1 MARSLCV
8 SASSERSG
16 VRFAPAVTAVLL
28 FLVSSVFIAPS
39 IAVAATTWSGEFPMD
54 LTAVSTN
61 TPTIQVTALNTSDI
75 VSGNITLGG
84 LTLGTFSLQRPDP
97 ADLREALLVLDT
109 SSYPGGLPWGE
120 NVVTASVRNS
130 LGVTDTFIWTFYTDA
145 PPMVSVVEPVA
156 GDVVRTTTNPPIRAT
171 VVDPDDTAF
180 SNVVFRVNGS
190 NAWGSLAYN
199 YSYDTPT
206 KTFSV
211 QRKSGGWADGQTLN
225 IEFRCDDAAGTASRN
240 WSFRVDTRPD
250 TEAPVLSGPTPAPD
264 SLTDPRPPLAITAV
278 DNMPG
283 NLTVR
288 FTLDGMI
295 VYSASRPQGVTSWT
309 PPSDLALSIHTVLA
323 EAVDE
328 AGNVG
333 SRSWTFTASDPDSAR
348 HTTSTSFAA
357 CSGCHSPVV
366 STEHENRGYTCDAPC
381 HTSTDPIITGAI
393 DAGNTACEA
402 CHGPVG
408 TVHGGAHAGG
418 LADPACAECHD
429 DNIATEHDLDCAMCH
444 ASTKSRVVAAI
455 ADGVLTCAAC
465 HGKEHLGGQDY
476 PGAADPAAGSVAYV
490 YLKWSD
496 VKAPIVTAN
505 TGSPHGGF
513 TTSSIKCAVCHSVH
527 IAAPGGSATAPVA
540 DNLLRMNAVDACAY
554 CHVEAAN
561 TVGNPV
567 YGGRVDGLDGD
578 VGHALGSNPTCS
590 ECHGSVHGAGCET
603 IPPLNGKL
611 LTLATDNGGSVVD
624 RIESID
630 TLAAAQG
637 FTGPVTGFYAADY
650 ESAVEFAAHPEMEDQ
665 AVGIFCQGCH
675 DGSYAVTVKN
685 ASASTL
691 DAAMTAGQFS
701 GHRVMASASG
711 STNAYA
717 PVAGCPSCHDAQDG
731 FGGQAFP
738 HNWGVPSGAITWA
751 TVDGVLEAT
760 NQSMGWLLVGE
771 YAGATKTSNNGPM
784 GKLGHAGPDGG
795 TLSDGVCLKC
805 HRGSATTGVG
815 FDY

>member
-1 MARSLCV
+1 MKKCTL
-8 SASSERSG
+8 
-16 VRFAPAVTAVLL
+16 FVLL
-28 FLVSSVFIAPS
+28 
-39 IAVAATTWSGEFPMD
+39 IAVFALAFSSAAYAAAPTVWNFEKDFDNAGLLE
-54 LTAVSTN
+54 LTAVAI
-61 TPTIQVTALNTSDI
+61 PA
-75 VSGNITLGG
+75 
-84 LTLGTFSLQRPDP
+84 GTYN
-97 ADLREALLVLDT
+97 A
-109 SSYPGGLPWGE
+109 PGF
-120 NVVTASVRNS
+120 A
-130 LGVTDTFIWTFYTDA
+130 GVTDPGPYTGSALDNRGRAERIYISKNTLQPYNFGAAGGAPIYSPTTVASGIQGYIGDA
-145 PPMVSVVEPVA
+145 AWNTWLLTQSVSNQA
-156 GDVVRTTTNPPIRAT
+156 
-171 VVDPDDTAF
+171 
-180 SNVVFRVNGS
+180 
-190 NAWGSLAYN
+190 AY
-199 YSYDTPT
+199 P
-206 KTFSV
+206 
-211 QRKSGGWADGQTLN
+211 AA
-225 IEFRCDDAAGTASRN
+225 IDAAGV
-240 WSFRVDTRPD
+240 WG
-250 TEAPVLSGPTPAPD
+250 APYYKMNNAAAPTP
-264 SLTDPRPPLAITAV
+264 DP
-278 DNMPG
+278 
-283 NLTVR
+283 
-288 FTLDGMI
+288 
-295 VYSASRPQGVTSWT
+295 
-309 PPSDLALSIHTVLA
+309 
-323 EAVDE
+323 
-328 AGNVG
+328 
-333 SRSWTFTASDPDSAR
+333 
-348 HTTSTSFAA
+348 
-357 CSGCHSPVV
+357 
-366 STEHENRGYTCDAPC
+366 
-381 HTSTDPIITGAI
+381 
-393 DAGNTACEA
+393 
-402 CHGPVG
+402 HG
-408 TVHGGAHAGG
+408 
-418 LADPACAECHD
+418 
-429 DNIATEHDLDCAMCH
+429 
-444 ASTKSRVVAAI
+444 
-455 ADGVLTCAAC
+455 
-465 HGKEHLGGQDY
+465 
-476 PGAADPAAGSVAYV
+476 AYV
-490 YLKWSD
+490 YLQWWAVEAGNPAALVD
-496 VKAPIVTAN
+496 VTAN

-527 IAAPGGSATAPVA
+527 TAAPGGSATAPVA

-717 PVAGCPSCHDAQDG
+717 PVAGCTSCHDAQDG